1 MKVYRIIPNTLSLN
15 LGTHKD
21 ILGEFNYHGFEDFI
35 IVWDLLV
42 FKEMRN
48 WINILEEIVFMLI
61 TLVLKRK
68 VNSSF
73 SIQKM
78 RL

>member
-1 MKVYRIIPNTLSLN
+1 MKVYRIIPNSLSLN

-21 ILGEFNYHGFEDFI
+21 ILGEFNYQGLRIFI

-48 WINILEEIVFMLI
+48 
-61 TLVLKRK
+61 
-68 VNSSF
+68 
-73 SIQKM
+73 
-78 RL
+78 

>member
-1 MKVYRIIPNTLSLN
+1 MKVYRIIPNSLSLN

-21 ILGEFNYHGFEDFI
+21 ILGEFNYQGLRIFI
-35 IVWDLLV
+35 IVWDSLV
-42 FKEMRN
+42 FKEIKN
-48 WINILEEIVFMLI
+48 WSDILEEIVFMLT
-61 TLVLKRK
+61 TLILKRK